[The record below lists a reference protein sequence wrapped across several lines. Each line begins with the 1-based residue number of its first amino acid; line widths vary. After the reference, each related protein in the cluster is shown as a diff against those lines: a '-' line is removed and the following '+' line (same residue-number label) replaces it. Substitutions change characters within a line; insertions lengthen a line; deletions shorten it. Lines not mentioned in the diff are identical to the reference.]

1 MISLSSLRRVYN
13 SKQTCVLRV
22 GIKCCK
28 GCQTNAKR
36 KLLSVSG
43 VSAVEY
49 NAEQG
54 LLTVSGDPN
63 PATLLRK
70 LTKWGKKAELVSV
83 LEGASAPAPPEHDQL
98 SMTMEKTKKK
108 KKRPTKCFLLR
119 CFGKRISKAKVEPYR
134 GSWVQNAPFIN
145 NAVTPPRVYPP
156 PQAVP
161 GFQTPIPYPPPY
173 FGEAQPPPPYT
184 AGMFRSAPPQ
194 SPSYFP
200 LRQTQF
206 PQMVNSRLH
215 YPHH

>member
-1 MISLSSLRRVYN
+1 MANPTPPVR
-13 SKQTCVLRV
+13 TCVLRV

-49 NAEQG
+49 DAEQG

-70 LTKWGKKAELVSV
+70 LTKWGKNAELVSV
-83 LEGASAPAPPEHDQL
+83 LGDASAPAPCRTPEHNQP
-98 SMTMEKTKKK
+98 TMAKK
-108 KKRPTKCFLLR
+108 KKRPTKCILFR
-119 CFGKRISKAKVEPYR
+119 CFGKRIRKAKVEPYR
-134 GSWVQNAPFIN
+134 GSWVENRGTTPFI
-145 NAVTPPRVYPP
+145 NAVTPPMVYPP
-156 PQAVP
+156 PQAMP
-161 GFQTPIPYPPPY
+161 GFATPIPYPPPY
-173 FGEAQPPPPYT
+173 FGEPQPPYT
-184 AGMFRSAPPQ
+184 GGMFRPAPPQ
-194 SPSYFP
+194 SPSYIQ